1 MLVLA
6 AAAQH
11 ERTVGFESRD
21 ESPVTVERISSE
33 IFTRCWVISPG

>member
-11 ERTVGFESRD
+11 DRTVGFGSRD
-21 ESPVTVERISSE
+21 ESPLMVERISSE
-33 IFTRCWVISPG
+33 IFTRG